1 MITGVKGDSDAGEKG
16 LAKGDVLA
24 NINGA
29 AVNSVVDVNNAVASA
44 KKAGRNSVLVKVIR
58 QNRPV
63 FVPLKIAP

>member
-1 MITGVKGDSDAGEKG
+1 VKGDSDAGEKG

-29 AVNSVVDVNNAVASA
+29 PVVSVVDVTNAIATA
-44 KKAGRNSVLVKVIR
+44 KKAGRTSVLVKVIR
-58 QNRPV
+58 QNKPV